1 MNDRFKAVEGIED
14 VEDVEAVEAVE
25 GVETVQFVEAE
36 ARGAADYVI
45 ELRKICRQYGT
56 EPAVQALVDVDLS
69 VRRGDWLSITGPSGA
84 GKSTLLNIL
93 GCLDRPSSG
102 SYRLDGIET
111 TTLTDVERAGLR
123 SQRIGFVFQSFHLLP
138 YRSVLENVM
147 LAEVYRHRSAKGRRE
162 RAMAAIERVGLAHRA
177 DFLPGKL
184 SGGERQRVAI
194 ARALIRGPSL
204 LLCDEPTGN
213 LDSKTAAS
221 ILELLA
227 ELNRD
232 GLTLVIVTH
241 DEKVAGL
248 ASSRVDII
256 DGVLTCRSGGGA
268 PLEESPA
275 TPAKESVTRS
285 GITWRDLLN
294 EAVAGIFVRPA
305 RMLLTVLGVVIGM
318 SALVAT
324 VGLTRTAGNR
334 IISQFDKLAATE
346 LFVSGRPGAVTG
358 TVDPKAI
365 PWDAPER
372 LERLNGVAAAG
383 TISDVDVGSAMV
395 SASPVQDLSNPTS
408 FKLAVRAASPDLFR
422 AVRAVLESGRLPDLG
437 HSERA
442 DRVAVLGHDAAV
454 RLGIHDVDRLPAIS
468 IGDQVYLVIGILRDV
483 ARKPELLSSVI
494 IPEGTAR
501 RFFGL
506 AGPGLV
512 VVETRIGAAYLI
524 ADQARLALRPDDPRA
539 LKVQVPQ
546 EPRRVRDEVQSDL
559 NVMFLLL
566 GGLSLV
572 VGALGIANITL
583 VGVMERRGE
592 IGLRRAIGATRRH
605 IAAQFLLE
613 SASMGVIGGI
623 VGACL
628 GVLVVVGVAAYQ
640 VWTPV
645 LDPSLPLLAPVMGAL
660 IGVLSGLF
668 PASRAAQLEPAEAVR
683 G

>member
-1 MNDRFKAVEGIED
+1 MA
-14 VEDVEAVEAVE
+14 
-25 GVETVQFVEAE
+25 
-36 ARGAADYVI
+36 GAPGGPDCVI
-45 ELRKICRQYGT
+45 ELRRICRQYGT
-56 EPAVQALVDVDLS
+56 EPAVRALVDIDLT

-93 GCLDRPSSG
+93 GCLDRPTSG

-111 TTLTDVERAGLR
+111 TALTDDKRAGVR
-123 SQRIGFVFQSFHLLP
+123 SQHIGFVFQSFHLLP
-138 YRSVLENVM
+138 YRTVLENVM
-147 LAEVYRHRSAKGRRE
+147 LAEVYRNRTSEGRRE

-194 ARALIRGPSL
+194 ARALLGSPSL

-213 LDSKTAAS
+213 LDSKTAAA
-221 ILELLA
+221 ILEFLA
-227 ELNRD
+227 DLNRQ

-241 DEKVAGL
+241 DPNVAARG
-248 ASSRVDII
+248 SSRVDII
-256 DGVLTCRSGGGA
+256 DGMLTRRAGSDVPTTPVGSVADPQAKPKRSVVA
-268 PLEESPA
+268 
-275 TPAKESVTRS
+275 RS

-294 EAVAGIFVRPA
+294 EAIAGMFARPG
-305 RMLLTVLGVVIGM
+305 RMLITVLGVVIGM

-334 IISQFDKLAATE
+334 IISQFDQLAATE
-346 LFVSGRPGAVTG
+346 LFVSGRPGIASG
-358 TVDPKAI
+358 TVDPKAL

-372 LERLNGVAAAG
+372 LARLDGVASAG
-383 TISDVDVGSAMV
+383 TLSDVDLGGAMV
-395 SASPVQDLSNPTS
+395 SASPVQDPSNPNAS
-408 FKLAVRAASPDLFR
+408 KFAVRAASPELFK
-422 AVRAVLESGRLPDLG
+422 AVRAVLEDGRLPDAG

-442 DRVAVLGHDAAV
+442 ERVAVLGHDAAV
-454 RLGIHDVDRLPAIS
+454 RLGIHDVDRMPAIS
-468 IGDQVYLVIGILRDV
+468 IGDQNFLVVGILRDV
-483 ARKPELLSSVI
+483 SRKPELLSSVI

-501 RFFGL
+501 RYYGL

-524 ADQARLALRPDDPRA
+524 ADQSRLALRPDDPRA

-559 NVMFLLL
+559 NIMFLLL

-605 IAAQFLLE
+605 VAAQFLLE

-623 VGACL
+623 VGACM
-628 GVLVVVGVAAYQ
+628 GVFVVVGVAAYQ

-645 LDPSLPLLAPVMGAL
+645 LDPMMPLLAPVMGGL
-660 IGVLSGLF
+660 IGLLSGAY
-668 PASRAAQLEPAEAVR
+668 PASRAARLEPAESIR